1 MLIIHRRGCA
11 LSYVLF
17 TLLVVFALLPQW
29 AANGQPPTP
38 LPEGLGGKLAF
49 TKALSGGVMPLHLI
63 TFTAPPPTEQSL
75 IPNFSCAGEAQLC
88 RHTQLTWSP
97 DGRAL
102 AYLEGSTLALSSRL
116 FILDT
121 LTGEQRLIADD
132 VWRFDAPVWSPDGKR
147 LLYTA
152 DRDGKTVLQQVDLA
166 TNANTALTEA
176 TDASQFAPAFSPSGD
191 RIAFTEQE
199 SERSTVILINADGRD
214 RRVLAEG
221 VFPSWSPQGD
231 QIVFSKRLANQT
243 ALYLIQPDGTQLQ
256 RLTYG
261 TTDAYM
267 PRWSPDGQAIVF
279 LRRDS
284 AERYARLYLITP
296 ADGTE
301 RQLADSVILGE
312 PFAWSPDG
320 LFIAFIAPYNRIFTA
335 LAVVEISSGRV
346 FQLVQG
352 GQLSQLAWTG
362 ETP

>member
-1 MLIIHRRGCA
+1 MPIIRRRACA
-11 LSYVLF
+11 SSYVLLA
-17 TLLVVFALLPQW
+17 LLIVLVLLPQW

-38 LPEGLGGKLAF
+38 LPKGLSGKLAF

-63 TFTAPPPTEQSL
+63 TFAAQPPAEQPLVADLRCGTEVL
-75 IPNFSCAGEAQLC
+75 LC
-88 RHTQLTWSP
+88 VHTKPAWSP
-97 DGRAL
+97 DGRTI

-199 SERSTVILINADGRD
+199 AERSTVILINADGRD

-221 VFPSWSPQGD
+221 SFPKWSPRGD
-231 QIVFSKRLANQT
+231 QIVFSQRLANQT
-243 ALYLIQPDGTQLQ
+243 ALYLIRPDGAQLQ

-267 PRWSPDGQAIVF
+267 PLWSPDGQAIAF
-279 LRRDS
+279 LRQETT
-284 AERYARLYLITP
+284 ERTARLHLIAL
-296 ADGTE
+296 ADGAE
-301 RQLADSVILGE
+301 RQLVDSVLLGE

-335 LAVVEISSGRV
+335 LAVVEISSEHV

-362 ETP
+362 EMP